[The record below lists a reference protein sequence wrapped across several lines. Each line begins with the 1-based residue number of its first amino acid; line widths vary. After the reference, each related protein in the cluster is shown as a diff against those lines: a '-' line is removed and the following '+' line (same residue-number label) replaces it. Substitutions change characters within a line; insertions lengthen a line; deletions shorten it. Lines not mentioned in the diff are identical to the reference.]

1 MSARRAAVS
10 FWNYGCV
17 STNPNVSNTNLKA
30 SISSRIAKISA
41 QNICSQISAQKFHIL
56 KSMPNRVIGLYQNI

>member
-30 SISSRIAKISA
+30 SISSRIAKSKTIKKFLFS
-41 QNICSQISAQKFHIL
+41 NICTKVPYTKKYAQ
-56 KSMPNRVIGLYQNI
+56 